1 MNTMRGRI
9 VGKEFAK
16 EEQFV
21 TRWHHRRPSYW
32 FRKDRP
38 RADGHRL
45 KPEVVRL
52 DPEPGTTASTK
63 PPVRIFLGT
72 EPAQARAERVF
83 IWSVKQVRDPSRAY
97 EIHLMKDLKGFDRRG
112 WKTGFTN
119 YRYAIPTLA
128 GGTGRAIY
136 NDVDQIYLADPAE
149 LFDMDMGGAGMLG
162 ITGRETSV
170 MLLDCDRMIQHWKLG
185 DAAGGKRHKHF
196 RDIVHEKKL
205 WGQLPGV
212 WNARDEEYRAGQSKC
227 FHFTTLQTQPWQPF
241 TDQLRY
247 EPHPDGEI
255 WFNLERGADAARFT
269 PFSRKRPSADFA
281 ARMERARG
289 AAPGSLPSA
298 MAAEV
303 AALAAATHAKSILV
317 HGAPGRGVTGLPNLA
332 GAEFVTGDLL
342 ALGNARHDGVVV
354 AGALELFPEDDIAWI
369 LDEIFASAT
378 RFVFAYV
385 LCYDPADQGESR
397 ASQSTVQSPAW
408 WRSQFEFASKR
419 NPAVRWV
426 LGTEEKSLFG
436 RKRQIHNGQ
445 NAVVN
450 AA

>member
-1 MNTMRGRI
+1 

-38 RADGHRL
+38 RPDGHRRA
-45 KPEVVRL
+45 PEVVRL
-52 DPEPGTTASTK
+52 EPETGSKPSTK

-83 IWSVKQVRDPSRAY
+83 IWSVKQARDPSRTY

-136 NDVDQIYLADPAE
+136 NDVDQIYLADPGE
-149 LFDMDMGGAGMLG
+149 LFDMDMAGAGMLG

-170 MLLDCDRMIQHWKLG
+170 MLMDCARMIQHWKLE
-185 DAAGGKRHKHF
+185 DAAGGKRHKQF
-196 RDIVHEKKL
+196 RDIVHERKL

-247 EPHPDGEI
+247 EPHPDGEV

-269 PFSRKRPSADFA
+269 PFTRSRPSADYV
-281 ARMERARG
+281 ARADRSR
-289 AAPGSLPSA
+289 AAPPTSLPSE
-298 MAAEV
+298 MAAEI
-303 AALAAATHAKSILV
+303 AALAAATQAKSILV
-317 HGAPGRGVTGLPNLA
+317 HGSPGKGVA
-332 GAEFVTGDLL
+332 GMPAVSGVRIETGDLL
-342 ALGNARHDGVVV
+342 APQGSTKHDGVVI

-369 LDEIFASAT
+369 LDEVFASAG
-378 RFVFAYV
+378 RFVFAHV
-385 LCYDPADQGESR
+385 LCYDPADHGEGS
-397 ASQSTVQSPAW
+397 ASHLSVQSPAW
-408 WRSQFEFASKR
+408 WRSQFELASKR

-426 LGTEEKSLFG
+426 LGTEERSLFG